1 MRPLPITNRSHTG
14 MELKHIAWDCT
25 CSSQARRLRAIAM
38 VLLGVDRSEA
48 ARAQGVDT
56 QTLRDWIVLNN
67 EGGVEGLRPARRGD
81 HRCRLSV
88 S

>member
-14 MELKHIAWDCT
+14 MELKQIAWDCKG
-25 CSSQARRLRAIAM
+25 SSQARRLRAIAM

-67 EGGVEGLRPARRGD
+67 YAGTRSASGAKT
-81 HRCRLSV
+81 
-88 S
+88 